1 MSNSTLVAVR
11 VPSEILG
18 LLDSKVSER
27 LATDRKANRSQL
39 ILDALEAYLS
49 QTALNI
55 VLPGQT
61 ALDVVSTQEQI
72 ESAIAPIA
80 AQMEELKASLGK
92 FKPKLKGFAPDR

>member
-49 QTALNI
+49 QTS
-55 VLPGQT
+55 
-61 ALDVVSTQEQI
+61 LDTDSIQEQI
-72 ESAIAPIA
+72 DSAISPIA
-80 AQMEELKASLGK
+80 AQVEDLRGK
-92 FKPKLKGFAPDR
+92 LPA

>member
-49 QTALNI
+49 QTS
-55 VLPGQT
+55 
-61 ALDVVSTQEQI
+61 LDTDSIQEQI
-72 ESAIAPIA
+72 DSAIAPIA
-80 AQMEELKASLGK
+80 AQVEDLRGK
-92 FKPKLKGFAPDR
+92 LPA